1 QPDII
6 SFAGGIPDPNLFPA
20 KEFEAAFSAI
30 FSSDERNAA
39 LQYSV
44 SEGYEPLREWIA
56 SEMGRLSIPCDI
68 DNIMITSGSQQALDY
83 LGKLLL
89 SPEDTAL
96 VGWPTYLGAL
106 GAFNAYEP
114 NYDRLD
120 VHTNRSAQDYA
131 ETAKARGGR
140 VKFAYMSVDFA
151 NPTGETLN
159 RAERDRVLDLADDL
173 NCAVI
178 EDAAYQTLRYDGVV
192 IPPILALEI
201 ARKGSIE
208 EARTIYCG
216 SFSKT
221 LAPGLRVG
229 WVCAAKPV
237 ISRLVLM
244 KQAADLH
251 TPTINQIAITKIATT
266 IFDSHVTKIRA
277 TYKARRDRMLQAL
290 AEHMPEGV
298 QWTQPQGGMFIWLTL
313 PTDIDGAELLAKAL
327 ETQKIAFV
335 PGSAFFAD
343 GSGKNTLR
351 LSFSL
356 ADEATIEEGIRRLGV
371 VLK

>member
-1 QPDII
+1 
-6 SFAGGIPDPNLFPA
+6 
-20 KEFEAAFSAI
+20 
-30 FSSDERNAA
+30 
-39 LQYSV
+39 
-44 SEGYEPLREWIA
+44 
-56 SEMGRLSIPCDI
+56 
-68 DNIMITSGSQQALDY
+68 
-83 LGKLLL
+83 
-89 SPEDTAL
+89 
-96 VGWPTYLGAL
+96 
-106 GAFNAYEP
+106 
-114 NYDRLD
+114 
-120 VHTNRSAQDYA
+120 
-131 ETAKARGGR
+131 
-140 VKFAYMSVDFA
+140 
-151 NPTGETLN
+151 
-159 RAERDRVLDLADDL
+159 
-173 NCAVI
+173 
-178 EDAAYQTLRYDGVV
+178 V

-277 TYKARRDRMLQAL
+277 TYRTRRDRMLQAL
-290 AEHMPEGV
+290 TDHMPDGI
-298 QWTQPQGGMFIWLTL
+298 QWTQPEGGMFIWLTL
-313 PTDIDGAELLAKAL
+313 PTHMNGADLLAQSL
-327 ETQKIAFV
+327 ETQKVAFV

-343 GSGKNTLR
+343 GSGSNTLR

-356 ADEATIEEGIRRLGV
+356 ADEATIDEGIRRLGV
-371 VLK
+371 LFKTVATQETAT